1 MLNNKV
7 LRLVASHITRLDQMT
22 PDQLSLF
29 AMIYT
34 SNEMLSAENIDRAK
48 LDTLAKALLQRVQEF
63 DAEDYGRVCT
73 VAHHFPEFLY

>member
-34 SNEMLSAENIDRAK
+34 SNEMLSAESIDRAN
-48 LDTLAKALLQRVQEF
+48 LDTLAKAL
-63 DAEDYGRVCT
+63 
-73 VAHHFPEFLY
+73 